1 MPRSEKSIPKGTLL
15 FRLSPFLLFC
25 LWGLAALFSMVP
37 NAGAGGDQR
46 IGYLLAD
53 AQGRILA
60 SRNIDQQF
68 IPASTFKL
76 LTSLE
81 AIHHLGEHFRFK
93 TDFFLG
99 RNNTLKIRGYGDPF
113 LTSEVI
119 RALCRGLAST
129 LEHRGI
135 STVNNI
141 EVDNG
146 FFGPNVEIPGTG
158 TSANPY
164 DASVNAVG
172 ANFNTVSFKF
182 NKKENRYTSAEPQTP
197 LLDFA
202 EKQIRAS
209 GLDQGRIVLPRPES
223 RIYAGRLVNY
233 FLKKEGMAITGE
245 VREGR
250 VNPGDEKIY
259 THISPYTLEELVQRL
274 LQYSN
279 NFMANQIFL
288 TVGARASSSAA
299 TLEKGVSTL
308 RTYATEVLGIPGTI
322 ISEGSGLSRENR
334 ITPRQMLKVLMAF
347 KEHHGLMNH
356 EGNEFYKTGTLSGI
370 RTRAGYFA
378 DKNGRL
384 YPYVI
389 MVNQKGRGYGK
400 IKNRLRAMVN

>member
-1 MPRSEKSIPKGTLL
+1 
-15 FRLSPFLLFC
+15 
-25 LWGLAALFSMVP
+25 MVP
-37 NAGAGGDQR
+37 GAGAGGDQR
-46 IGYLLAD
+46 LGYLLAD
-53 AQGRILA
+53 TEGRILA
-60 SRNIDQQF
+60 SRNMDQKF

-81 AIHHLGEHFRFK
+81 AIHHLGEQFRFK
-93 TDFFLG
+93 TDFFLDN
-99 RNNTLKIRGYGDPF
+99 NNTLKIKGYGDPF

-119 RALCRGLAST
+119 LELCHGLAST
-129 LEHRGI
+129 LRHRGV
-135 STVNNI
+135 SAVNSI

-146 FFGPNVEIPGTG
+146 FFDPGIEIPGTG

-182 NKKENRYTSAEPQTP
+182 NKRENRYISAEPQTP

-209 GLDQGRIVLPRPES
+209 KLDQGRIVLTRGES
-223 RIYAGRLVNY
+223 RIYAGRLVSY
-233 FLKKEGMAITGE
+233 FLKKEGIAITGK
-245 VREGR
+245 VREGQ
-250 VNPGDEKIY
+250 VNNGDQKLY

-288 TVGARASSSAA
+288 TVGARTSASSA
-299 TLEKGVSTL
+299 TLEKGVKAL
-308 RTYATEVLGIPGTI
+308 KTYATEILGIPGTI
-322 ISEGSGLSRENR
+322 IAEGSGLSRKNR

-389 MVNQKGRGYGK
+389 MVNQKGQGYGT

>member
-1 MPRSEKSIPKGTLL
+1 
-15 FRLSPFLLFC
+15 
-25 LWGLAALFSMVP
+25 MVP
-37 NAGAGGDQR
+37 EARAGGNQR

-53 AQGRILA
+53 AEGRILA
-60 SRNIDQQF
+60 SRNMDQQF

-81 AIHHLGEHFRFK
+81 AIHHLGEQFRFE
-93 TDFFLG
+93 TDFFLDS
-99 RNNTLKIRGYGDPF
+99 NNTLKIKGYGDPF

-119 RALCRGLAST
+119 HTLCHGLAST
-129 LEHRGI
+129 LKQKGI
-135 STVNNI
+135 LSVDNI
-141 EVDNG
+141 EVDNN
-146 FFGPNVEIPGTG
+146 FFDPGIEIPGTG

-182 NKKENRYTSAEPQTP
+182 NKRENRYISAEPQTP

-209 GLDQGRIVLPRPES
+209 KLDQGRIVLTRGES
-223 RIYAGRLVNY
+223 RIYAGRLVRY
-233 FLKKEGMAITGE
+233 FLKKEGIAITGE

-250 VNPGDEKIY
+250 VNKGDQKLY
-259 THISPYTLEELVQRL
+259 THISPYTLVELLQRL

-288 TVGARASSSAA
+288 TVGARTSASAA
-299 TLEKGVSTL
+299 TLEKGVKAL
-308 RTYATEVLGIPGTI
+308 KTYATEILGIPGTI
-322 ISEGSGLSRENR
+322 ITEGSGLSRKNR

-356 EGNEFYKTGTLSGI
+356 GGNEFYKTGTLSGI

-389 MVNQKGRGYGK
+389 MVNQKGQGYGR

>member
-1 MPRSEKSIPKGTLL
+1 MPRFEKSIQKGTVLI
-15 FRLSPFLLFC
+15 RLSPFFLSC
-25 LWGLAALFSMVP
+25 LCCLAALLSMVP
-37 NAGAGGDQR
+37 EAKAGGDQR
-46 IGYLLAD
+46 VGYLLAD
-53 AQGRILA
+53 AKGKILV

-93 TDFFLG
+93 TDFFLDSS
-99 RNNTLKIRGYGDPF
+99 NTLKIKGYGDPL

-119 RALCRGLAST
+119 QTLCHGLAST
-129 LEHRGI
+129 LKQKGI
-135 STVNNI
+135 LTVGNI

-146 FFGPNVEIPGTG
+146 FFDPGVEIPGTG

-172 ANFNTVSFKF
+172 ANFNTVSFKL
-182 NKKENRYTSAEPQTP
+182 NKKKNRYISAEPQTP

-209 GLDQGRIVLPRPES
+209 KLDQGRIVLTRSES

-233 FLKKEGMAITGE
+233 FLKKEGMAVTGV

-250 VNPGDEKIY
+250 VNGGDQKIY
-259 THISPYTLEELVQRL
+259 THTSPYALEELVQRL

-288 TVGARASSSAA
+288 TVGARRSASSA
-299 TLEKGVSTL
+299 TLEKGVNAL
-308 RTYATEVLGIPGTI
+308 KTYATDILGIPGTI
-322 ISEGSGLSRENR
+322 ITEGSGLSRKNR

-347 KEHHGLMNH
+347 KKHHGLMNH

-378 DKNGRL
+378 DKQGRL

-389 MVNQKGRGYGK
+389 MVNQKGQGYGK
-400 IKNRLRAMVN
+400 IKNRLRAMVD